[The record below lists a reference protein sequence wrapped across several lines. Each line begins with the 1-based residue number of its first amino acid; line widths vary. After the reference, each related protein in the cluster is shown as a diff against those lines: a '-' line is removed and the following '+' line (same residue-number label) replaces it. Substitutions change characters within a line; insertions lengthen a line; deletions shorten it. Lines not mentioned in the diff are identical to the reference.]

1 MCVWIEGKTAW
12 KEEEEKKKIHVG
24 KNAHACQDKAAVCFR
39 ARQLSHLEI
48 DKWQQEGNMARQKE
62 GENER

>member
-1 MCVWIEGKTAW
+1 MERRRR
-12 KEEEEKKKIHVG
+12 KKKIHVG

>member
-1 MCVWIEGKTAW
+1 MERRRWR
-12 KEEEEKKKIHVG
+12 KKKIHIC
-24 KNAHACQDKAAVCFR
+24 KNDHVRQDKAAVCFG

>member
-1 MCVWIEGKTAW
+1 MERRRRKNNN
-12 KEEEEKKKIHVG
+12 KKIHVC
-24 KNAHACQDKAAVCFR
+24 KNAHARQDKAAVCFR